1 MGTVSRLKRRER
13 EREKFSIE
21 GSGFLFSFRRIC
33 KLEARWW
40 VGSWR
45 VVKTEMPERRKDRIS
60 SALLEMQKDLYR
72 NCRVGAL

>member
-1 MGTVSRLKRRER
+1 MIRKSLLCGYSIQAKTARER
-13 EREKFSIE
+13 EREKFSID
-21 GSGFLFSFRRIC
+21 GSGFLFSLRRIC

-60 SALLEMQKDLYR
+60 SALLEM
-72 NCRVGAL
+72 